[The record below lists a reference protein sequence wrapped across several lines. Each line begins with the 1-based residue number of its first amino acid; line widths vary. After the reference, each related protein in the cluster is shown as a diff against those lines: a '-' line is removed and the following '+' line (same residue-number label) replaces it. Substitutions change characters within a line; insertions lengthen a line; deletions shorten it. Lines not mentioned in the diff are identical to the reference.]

1 MNTAIIEAIALR
13 KSGNY
18 EGSRQVLS
26 ALLSH
31 SGLRS
36 IAHLHM
42 AWSYDNEGKEQNAAL
57 HYERALQGTLP
68 ESDRFDAMFGLASTL
83 RCLGKYDQALDYFKQ
98 TITEYPDAIE
108 VQPFYAMCLYN
119 LGRAHEA
126 VSILLKLLLSTTDSG
141 EIRQYQRAISLYAED
156 LNRKW

>member
-1 MNTAIIEAIALR
+1 M
-13 KSGNY
+13 
-18 EGSRQVLS
+18 LS
-26 ALLSH
+26 PLLSH
-31 SGLRS
+31 SELGP

-42 AWSYDNEGKEQNAAL
+42 AWSYDNEGKEQNAVH
-57 HYERALQGTLP
+57 HYELALLGTLP
-68 ESDRFDAMFGLASTL
+68 KSDRFDAMFGLASTL

-98 TITEYPDAIE
+98 TIAEYPDAVE
-108 VQPFYAMCLYN
+108 VKPFYAMCLYN

-156 LNRKW
+156 LDRKW